1 MPEAHASLQGVTA
14 VLIHGAWA
22 GGWVW
27 DALTSLLEK
36 KGFSV
41 RAPDLPGCGPRLGN
55 PADASIDR
63 CVTDLTHQLKDINGP
78 LLLVGH
84 SGGGAVATHLAERI
98 HQRVVGV
105 AYLAGMMLPSGTGFG
120 EVVAEIVNEYPE
132 AAGIGPHL
140 EWEAEGQV
148 SRVPARAIREIFLQD
163 VSDSLAD
170 PAIARFGPQAEGSRA
185 LVPHWTPE
193 RFGRLPRLYVE
204 ACQDRSV
211 VLPVQRRMQ
220 ALVPG
225 AEVVS
230 LDTGHVPQVA
240 APGAVAK
247 ALAEFVMENT
257 RSE

>member
-1 MPEAHASLQGVTA
+1 MPEAHASLARVTA

-27 DALTSLLEK
+27 GALTPLLEE

-41 RAPDLPGCGPRLGN
+41 LAPDLPGCGPRLGN
-55 PADASIDR
+55 PADASIDQ

-84 SGGGAVATHLAERI
+84 SGGGAVATHLAESI
-98 HQRVVGV
+98 YQRVVGV
-105 AYLAGMMLPSGTGFG
+105 AYLTGMMLPSGTSFG
-120 EVVAEIVNEYPE
+120 EVVAEMVNEYPE

-148 SRVPARAIREIFLQD
+148 SRVPVRAIREIFLQD
-163 VSDSLAD
+163 VSDALAD
-170 PAIARFGPQAEGSRA
+170 QTIARFGSQAEGSRA
-185 LVPHWTPE
+185 VVPQWTQD

-204 ACQDRSV
+204 ARQDRSV

-220 ALVPG
+220 AMVPG

-240 APGAVAK
+240 APETVAD
-247 ALAEFVMENT
+247 ALNDFVAART
-257 RSE
+257 